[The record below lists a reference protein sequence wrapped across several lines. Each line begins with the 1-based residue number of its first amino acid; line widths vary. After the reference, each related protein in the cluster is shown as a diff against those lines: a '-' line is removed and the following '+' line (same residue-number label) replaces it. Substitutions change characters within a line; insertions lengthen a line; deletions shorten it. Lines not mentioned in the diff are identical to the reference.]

1 MGDATGANDRS
12 NKKAQKNLANQPQS
26 SNSENPH
33 RLHNLAVYRSGCP
46 RSSSECHEI
55 IPAITA
61 DARTCCKRPR
71 RLCREYR
78 NRLNRNVVFA
88 DSPKEGFDETLTRI
102 GGEILN
108 EKVANRTMPHH
119 RVIKQKTAT
128 ANKVDPQWSRW
139 LQMARQVPDIRA
151 DKVNRT
157 RRLLVDANLDGDDV
171 LDITVNRLLNE
182 LGVLFRKPDDNTP
195 TA

>member
-1 MGDATGANDRS
+1 
-12 NKKAQKNLANQPQS
+12 
-26 SNSENPH
+26 
-33 RLHNLAVYRSGCP
+33 
-46 RSSSECHEI
+46 
-55 IPAITA
+55 
-61 DARTCCKRPR
+61 
-71 RLCREYR
+71 
-78 NRLNRNVVFA
+78 
-88 DSPKEGFDETLTRI
+88 
-102 GGEILN
+102 
-108 EKVANRTMPHH
+108 MPHH